1 MLSIGEEIKQSHF
14 RSEHQKSV
22 LNILLTANTL
32 YAANSRF
39 FKRFGLSPE
48 QYNVLRI
55 VRGNHPVACTVLSI
69 QERMLDKMSNA
80 SRLVD
85 KLESKGLLLRIQC
98 KEDRR
103 QVSITITQKGLNI
116 LEEIAEPFEL
126 LESSLSCVSDT
137 ELNRFNEILDII
149 RNVYRDAIKPA

>member
-1 MLSIGEEIKQSHF
+1 MLTIGEEIKQTRF
-14 RSEHQKSV
+14 KSEHQKSA

-32 YAANSRF
+32 YAVNSRF

-55 VRGNHPVACTVLSI
+55 VKGNHPTPCTVLNI

-85 KLESKGLLLRIQC
+85 KLELKGLLLRIQC

-103 QVSITITQKGLNI
+103 QVSINITQKGVNI
-116 LEEIAEPFEL
+116 LEEISAPFESM
-126 LESSLSCVSDT
+126 ESSLNCVTDAD
-137 ELNRFNEILDII
+137 LVRFNEILDII
-149 RNVYRDAIKPA
+149 RNVYRDAFKTA